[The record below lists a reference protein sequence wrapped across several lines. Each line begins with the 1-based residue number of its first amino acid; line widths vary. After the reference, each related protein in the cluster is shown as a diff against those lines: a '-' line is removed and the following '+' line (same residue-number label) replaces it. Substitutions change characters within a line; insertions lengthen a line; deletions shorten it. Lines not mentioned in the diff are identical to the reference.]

1 MFFYISGMAATFFN
15 TEGKGFGIFFYDK
28 CLRILLPFI
37 VGIFVFLMPRIYLG
51 QQYEDWCR
59 PDGEIENDYWQFQMK
74 TLPSIATKLS
84 WLWFLPTL
92 FIDLML
98 TYPLLAWT
106 VRRSRKIEFNA
117 RDDGNII
124 LLQLAVWAIWLF
136 PSFYIDT

>member
-1 MFFYISGMAATFFN
+1 M
-15 TEGKGFGIFFYDK
+15 
-28 CLRILLPFI
+28 
-37 VGIFVFLMPRIYLG
+37 
-51 QQYEDWCR
+51 
-59 PDGEIENDYWQFQMK
+59 
-74 TLPSIATKLS
+74 IATKLS

-106 VRRSRKIEFNA
+106 VRRSRKIEYNS

-136 PSFYIDT
+136 PSFYIDTQKDFGIRYLLPSSLTMMAIMTFFYVFQLVINTENGDKYTMWMKIIGPIGMIFLNLHKN